1 MQTDKFTALVRKAVI
16 NAQNDAL
23 AADHQKL
30 TAIHVLSA
38 LLADDNV
45 MTRTLIGRAGGDMG
59 ALQAGLKKA
68 LAAMPAVTGS
78 GADQMQL
85 DMELARIMQ
94 AAEAESKT
102 LKDSFLAVDAL
113 LIAMAKS
120 KGETGKLLRDS
131 GVDAESLA
139 RAVAEVRKG
148 RTADSDMAEEAHEA
162 LGKFTTD
169 LTDAARNGK
178 LDPVIGREAEVRRAM
193 QSLARRTKN
202 NPVLI
207 GQPGVGKTAI
217 AEGLAQRIVNGDVPE
232 ALANKSLLSL
242 DMGALVAGAKYRGE
256 FEERLKAVLK
266 EVQGR
271 DGEVILFIDEMHQLV
286 GAGKTDGAMD
296 ASNLLKPALARGELR
311 CIGATTLDEYRQYVE
326 KDAALTRRFQPVFVD
341 EPTVEDTVFVLRG
354 LKEKYELHH
363 GVRITDDALIA
374 AARLSHRYIT
384 ERFLPDKAIDV
395 MDEAASHLRIQSDS
409 KPAELDSADRQII
422 QLKIEQAALQKEN
435 AKASEKRLTAIAEE
449 LAELQAKSDELT
461 AAWDGVKAR
470 MAEVGRL
477 QQALE
482 DKRHQLE
489 VAQRSGQLDI
499 AAELAYGTLPAL
511 EQELVAAKEA
521 VASSQLVDEEVT
533 AAQIASVISSW
544 TGIPVD
550 KMLEGE
556 REKLLEMEA
565 IIGKRIIGQQ
575 EAVQSVA
582 NAIRRSRA
590 GLADPNQPMGSFL
603 MLGPTGVGKTELA
616 KALAEFL
623 FDNDTAV
630 LRIDMSEYM
639 EKHSVARL
647 IGAPPGYV
655 GYEEGGSLTEA
666 VRRRPYQ
673 VVLFD
678 EVEKAHPDIFNVL
691 LQVLDEGHLTD
702 GQGRKVDFANTLIL
716 LTSNIGAEHLL
727 ALEDGMDSD
736 AARDSVMRDVHATF
750 RPEFLNRLDEILLF
764 HRLSLGDMGAI
775 VSIQFARLQKR
786 LAERGIT
793 LRLDEDAAAWLAR
806 RGYDPQFGAR
816 PLQRVIQNMVQNP
829 LAEALLAGRF
839 GDGDYVEVRLDSAT
853 DRLTFGFATPADGA
867 APDDNRGDA
876 PDERVAMAR

>member
-1 MQTDKFTALVRKAVI
+1 MQTDKFTALVRNAMI
-16 NAQNDAL
+16 AAQNDAL

-30 TAIHVLSA
+30 TALHVLSA
-38 LLADDNV
+38 ILADDNV
-45 MTRTLIGRAGGDMG
+45 MARNLVGRAGGDLG
-59 ALQAGLKKA
+59 ALRSGLDKG
-68 LAAMPAVTGS
+68 LASIPSVTGG
-78 GADQMQL
+78 GADQMQV
-85 DMELARIMQ
+85 DIELARIMQ
-94 AAEAESKT
+94 AAETESKS
-102 LKDSFLAVDAL
+102 LRDSFLAVDAL

-120 KGETGKLLRDS
+120 RGNTGKLLRQA
-131 GVDAESLA
+131 GVDAARLA
-139 RAVAEVRKG
+139 GAVAELRKG
-148 RTADSDMAEEAHEA
+148 RTADSDVAEEAHEA

-178 LDPVIGREAEVRRAM
+178 LDPVIGREAEVRRTV
-193 QSLARRTKN
+193 QILARRTKN

-217 AEGLAQRIVNGDVPE
+217 AEGLAQRIINGDVPQ
-232 ALANKSLLSL
+232 ALADKSLLSL

-256 FEERLKAVLK
+256 FEERLKSVLK
-266 EVQGR
+266 EVQSR
-271 DGEVILFIDEMHQLV
+271 DGEVILFVDEMHQLV

-341 EPTVEDTVFVLRG
+341 EPSVEDTVFVLRG

-374 AARLSHRYIT
+374 AARLSHRYIA

-409 KPAELDSADRQII
+409 KPADLDKADRQII

-435 AKASEKRLTAIAEE
+435 AKASEKRLAAIAGE
-449 LAELQAKSDELT
+449 LASLEQRSAELT

-477 QQALE
+477 QQQLE
-482 DKRHQLE
+482 DQRHSLD
-489 VAQRSGQLDI
+489 VAQREGKLEM
-499 AAELAYGTLPAL
+499 AAELTYATLPAL
-511 EQELVAAKEA
+511 EQELAAAKDA
-521 VASSQLVDEEVT
+521 VAESQLVDEEVT
-533 AAQIASVISSW
+533 APHIASVISSW

-556 REKLLEMEA
+556 REKLLGMEA
-565 IIGKRIIGQQ
+565 IIGQRIIGQS
-575 EAVQSVA
+575 EAVSSVA

-590 GLADPNQPMGSFL
+590 GLADPHQPMGSFL

-623 FDNDTAV
+623 FDNDDAV

-639 EKHSVARL
+639 EKHAVARL

-655 GYEEGGSLTEA
+655 GYEEGGNLTEA

-678 EVEKAHPDIFNVL
+678 EIEKAHPDIFNVL

-702 GQGRKVDFANTLIL
+702 GQGRRVDFANTLVL
-716 LTSNIGAEHLL
+716 LTSNIGADHLL
-727 ALEDGMDSD
+727 ALGDGEDSD
-736 AARDSVMRDVHATF
+736 AARTAVMGDVQATF

-764 HRLSLGDMGAI
+764 HRLSQGDMGAI
-775 VSIQFARLQKR
+775 VTIQFARLAGR
-786 LAERGIT
+786 LADRGIS
-793 LRLDEDAAAWLAR
+793 LRLDDQAADWLAV

-816 PLQRVIQNMVQNP
+816 PLQRVIQNAVQNP

-839 GDGDYVEVRLDSAT
+839 GEGDIVEVRLDPAT
-853 DRLTFGFATPADGA
+853 DTLVFGVGVAADGKVKGALSDA
-867 APDDNRGDA
+867 AGD
-876 PDERVAMAR
+876 VAGSA